1 MTVTAQTTSSL
12 GGMHDPT
19 SAAYKKARRKHWKST
34 RNRPEH
40 ADADWTP
47 FRAAE
52 KKYKARFPPPDLSGV
67 LDLALADPSRATE
80 TSRGGWK
87 GHANAIECREIP
99 LHSEEE
105 EGGRKAYIFPGT
117 RGAPFVV
124 AICELYVFMSFYFAL
139 RNTLGLVLLPSFV
152 SHDEQRRLVRWALQ
166 DHARDPNETNLD
178 THYLLPRD
186 GLWSQY
192 LRVRKGECEGVNIL
206 PRASQ
211 VPSEA
216 GQDILSS
223 PSPTTEVE
231 PSGPRKLIANEPAT
245 PDNYQALVNTPKLPA
260 LPSQSLRPVSV
271 SSLVP
276 KLRWANIGWY
286 YHWGTKQYDFSRGPG
301 EIASLVRGICRSA
314 VERIPWE
321 EVFGDI
327 ADSEMDWGSTG
338 PDWPEWK
345 ETYEPDAGI
354 VNFYQT
360 KDTLMAHVDRSEIC
374 ATSPL
379 VSISLG
385 CAAVFLIGGLTRDDP
400 PTPILLRSGDVVI
413 MSGPACRRAY
423 HGVPR
428 ILEGTLPPHLEGP
441 DASPSNSN
449 EDDWDVYEEYLRGTR
464 INVNVRQVFPKGFD
478 PILDAKEIK

>member
-12 GGMHDPT
+12 GDMHDPT
-19 SAAYKKARRKHWKST
+19 SPAYKKARRKHWKSA

-87 GHANAIECREIP
+87 GRVDAVECREIP
-99 LHSEEE
+99 LHSSEES
-105 EGGRKAYIFPGT
+105 GKKAYIFPGT

-124 AICELYVFMSFYFAL
+124 AICVLYVFMSFTFAL
-139 RNTLGLVLLPSFV
+139 WNTLGLVLLPSFV
-152 SHDEQRRLVRWALQ
+152 SHDEQRRLVRWALR
-166 DHARDPNETNLD
+166 DHARTPNETNLD

-192 LRVRKGECEGVNIL
+192 LRVRKGECEDTNIL

-216 GQDILSS
+216 GQDGLPSS
-223 PSPTTEVE
+223 STTTEAE
-231 PSGPRKLIANEPAT
+231 PPGPRKLITNEPAT
-245 PDNYQALVNTPKLPA
+245 PDNYQTLVDTPKLPA
-260 LPSQSLRPVSV
+260 PPSQSLRPVPV

-301 EIASLVRGICRSA
+301 EIASLVRGICKSA
-314 VERIPWE
+314 VERIPWKG
-321 EVFGDI
+321 VFGDSP
-327 ADSEMDWGSTG
+327 DSEMDWGPAG

-345 ETYEPDAGI
+345 ETYGKRVASGVVVRLRLKVISRAGCGYCELLPDEGQYFSLGGYCDQNMLMLTRPS
-354 VNFYQT
+354 V

-379 VSISLG
+379 VSISCVG
-385 CAAVFLIGGLTRDDP
+385 APTRRP
-400 PTPILLRSGDVVI
+400 
-413 MSGPACRRAY
+413 RR
-423 HGVPR
+423 
-428 ILEGTLPPHLEGP
+428 
-441 DASPSNSN
+441 
-449 EDDWDVYEEYLRGTR
+449 
-464 INVNVRQVFPKGFD
+464 KC
-478 PILDAKEIK
+478 